1 MNSLKFPNNR
11 LNSWLYN
18 VADHF
23 KDKTTEEINDILRE
37 TANPFSVLMENWQG
51 DFNIS
56 TMIRNANAFNARK
69 VFYLGR
75 KKFDRRGTVGTH
87 HYVDLNFLRTHD
99 ELKNLKDK
107 FTFVCMDNVPGS
119 VPIED
124 FVWPENPLII
134 FGEEGAGITQ
144 ETLAMADHVV
154 SITQFGSVRSMNVG
168 TASGIAM
175 YDFMR
180 KHNENKERRSDS
192 I

>member
-1 MNSLKFPNNR
+1 MNAFPNDR
-11 LNSWLYN
+11 LSSWMYN

-23 KDKTTEEINDILRE
+23 KDKSTEEINDVLRQ
-37 TANPFSVLMENWQG
+37 TANPFSVLMEHWQG

-87 HYVDLNFLRTHD
+87 HYVDLSFLRTHD
-99 ELKNLKDK
+99 ELKALKDK
-107 FTFVCMDNVPGS
+107 FTFVCFDNVEGS
-119 VPIED
+119 VPLD
-124 FVWPENPLII
+124 QFVWPQNPLII
-134 FGEEGAGITQ
+134 FGEEGAGITK
-144 ETLAMADHVV
+144 ETLAMADHTVA
-154 SITQFGSVRSMNVG
+154 ITQFGSVRSLNVG

-175 YDFMR
+175 FDFMR
-180 KHNENKERRSDS
+180 KYNEIKERRPNS